1 LWLIDKGYDTIH
13 TNDLP
18 NKHLTSDRYII
29 EIAEKENRI
38 VISKDSDFYKSNLI
52 EGKPE
57 KLLFVTTGNI
67 INKDLIKL
75 FELNFLTIIYYFD
88 TGNKIIELDNSS
100 IKVHL

>member
-1 LWLIDKGYDTIH
+1 M
-13 TNDLP
+13 
-18 NKHLTSDRYII
+18 

-67 INKDLIKL
+67 VNKDLVKL
-75 FELNFLTIIYYFD
+75 FELNFLTIKHYFD
-88 TGNKIIELDNSS
+88 KGNKIVELDNSS